1 MAAGPLESSLNL
13 LRTSSGGLGLRL
25 SDSESAAAADSE
37 SPDSKKVWFSAFLAS
52 GKTHAREKMFLAS
65 LLLACVGSALGVVEI
80 ETTLV
85 TVPQERGHVVVH
97 KRLTQSVLGKGVPF
111 EVVYTVLNIG
121 TECVLRAPT
130 DPPISPP
137 PPPFCA

>member
-1 MAAGPLESSLNL
+1 
-13 LRTSSGGLGLRL
+13 
-25 SDSESAAAADSE
+25 
-37 SPDSKKVWFSAFLAS
+37 
-52 GKTHAREKMFLAS
+52 MFLAS
-65 LLLACVGSALGVVEI
+65 LLLVCVGSALGVVEI

-137 PPPFCA
+137 PPTFCA